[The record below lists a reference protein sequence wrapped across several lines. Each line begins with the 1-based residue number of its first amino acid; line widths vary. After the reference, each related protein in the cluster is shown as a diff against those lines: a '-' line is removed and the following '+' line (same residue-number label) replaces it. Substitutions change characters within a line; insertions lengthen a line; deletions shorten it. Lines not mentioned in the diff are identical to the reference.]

1 MCRILSNKS
10 KASLPYLVSSTEYHW
25 MPLLY
30 IHKKIL
36 PICHSSP
43 QTVKINGTLHAKW
56 HTKKAF
62 FNEFM
67 TNWCSVGVRF
77 VIYKTLYTYIIFIL
91 FTYPPCADTHIL
103 KYDAKPKKHIYDID
117 KHTPNPFLAIIRH
130 GVMVFTEKH
139 TCHILSKQ
147 KYVIFF
153 FFEGWQSLYIHTHIS
168 FCWSYGCHKMG

>member
-1 MCRILSNKS
+1 MMCFLLFSLILTVTFHRCMSKIAHYVFCLLFIYVYNFYMMCRILSNKS

-36 PICHSSP
+36 PICHSCP

-77 VIYKTLYTYIIFIL
+77 VIYKTLYTYIIFTL

-103 KYDAKPKKHIYDID
+103 KYDAKTKKHIYDI
-117 KHTPNPFLAIIRH
+117 
-130 GVMVFTEKH
+130 
-139 TCHILSKQ
+139 
-147 KYVIFF
+147 YVYR
-153 FFEGWQSLYIHTHIS
+153 QTHS
-168 FCWSYGCHKMG
+168 